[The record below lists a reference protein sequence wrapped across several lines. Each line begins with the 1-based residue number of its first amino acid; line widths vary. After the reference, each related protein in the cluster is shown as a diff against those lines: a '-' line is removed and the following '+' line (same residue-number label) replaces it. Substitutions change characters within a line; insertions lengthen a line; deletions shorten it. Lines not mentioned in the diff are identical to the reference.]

1 MAVGAVLLCGAALG
15 LAPQRGSS
23 LGTEDTGRPASTAD
37 GASMTRPQRGS
48 SGIFDNAGE
57 GEGTAS
63 AEWRAATEGIVR
75 DMRAHLE
82 RRQTNVD
89 ADVIRSNRGPIM
101 QAVLGF
107 HDFLKSKAL
116 GNVFRSL
123 GLFLGAW
130 LWYVFNTHAAA
141 GQKWAGAA
149 LADRERAGERAC
161 PWGFEPACLSR
172 APGPFAH
179 RNSYLPPEFDE

>member
-1 MAVGAVLLCGAALG
+1 MCGATLG
-15 LAPQRGSS
+15 LAPNRGSS
-23 LGTEDTGRPASTAD
+23 LGTEDAGRPASTAD

-48 SGIFDNAGE
+48 SLADAS
-57 GEGTAS
+57 EGTGAPS

-82 RRQTNVD
+82 RRKTNAD

-101 QAVLGF
+101 QAILGF

-130 LWYVFNTHAAA
+130 LWYVFNTQPRPVRSVGEGRGCGGPRRGLPHAP
-141 GQKWAGAA
+141 
-149 LADRERAGERAC
+149 R
-161 PWGFEPACLSR
+161 P
-172 APGPFAH
+172 
-179 RNSYLPPEFDE
+179 